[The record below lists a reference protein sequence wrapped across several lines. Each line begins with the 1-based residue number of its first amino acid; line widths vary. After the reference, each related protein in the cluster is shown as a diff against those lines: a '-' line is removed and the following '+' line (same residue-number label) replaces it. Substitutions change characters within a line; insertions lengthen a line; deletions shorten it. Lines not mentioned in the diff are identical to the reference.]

1 MNKPEIL
8 RQEFERTRRLTKYE
22 EVWKD
27 LESRDFNLFSVDL
40 KLDQL
45 NREYNKSK
53 DENFSNELLQL
64 HTIYISYIKESSPHI
79 YELRYTK
86 HKLRC
91 QLRTK
96 TKP

>member
-27 LESRDFNLFSVDL
+27 LESRDFNLFNVDL

-64 HTIYISYIKESSPHI
+64 HAIYLQYVKKTSPNI

-86 HKLRC
+86 HKLR
-91 QLRTK
+91 LK
-96 TKP
+96 NKP